1 MKLYPYYEVEHIFN
15 HLYSKYNKMNTEMV
29 LVGIILFSAMIA
41 GGVKIWL
48 NKRKEQKVD
57 EFDSDVSHD
66 STV

>member
-1 MKLYPYYEVEHIFN
+1 
-15 HLYSKYNKMNTEMV
+15 MNTEMV
-29 LVGIILFSAMIA
+29 LVGVILFSAMIA

-48 NKRKEQKVD
+48 NKRKEQNVD

>member
-1 MKLYPYYEVEHIFN
+1 MKLSIF
-15 HLYSKYNKMNTEMV
+15 LTIYIQNKMNTEMV
-29 LVGIILFSAMIA
+29 IVGVILFSAMVA